1 MSICCENGESILQTA
16 GWRGHETLSARTTK
30 GRKQVNV
37 AVQMRM
43 TRTAIMMTFVG
54 TETLVTQ
61 LVNERSRVHANRN
74 ACNHNKDHHHHQ
86 RKEAR
91 IGKNARTIGG
101 GRRLRRKQ
109 DKTSD
114 EAGSTRQKTHAGSAS
129 AQKGYNVHRLDLRA
143 TGDSLAQRRE
153 TRKGLL
159 THAIASMCNTMGK
172 EQKK

>member
-1 MSICCENGESILQTA
+1 METTGTIPQRMSICCENGESILQTA

-74 ACNHNKDHHHHQ
+74 ACN
-86 RKEAR
+86 
-91 IGKNARTIGG
+91 RTK
-101 GRRLRRKQ
+101 RDDDDDVL
-109 DKTSD
+109 
-114 EAGSTRQKTHAGSAS
+114 
-129 AQKGYNVHRLDLRA
+129 
-143 TGDSLAQRRE
+143 LAL
-153 TRKGLL
+153 KL
-159 THAIASMCNTMGK
+159 
-172 EQKK
+172 